1 MPRSSVRD
9 DLLRRLREHLAV
21 AEAHPAEEC
30 SLDVRGVAAALG
42 VSPTTL
48 YKYAFNREI
57 NAAEQ
62 RQRKCSHIPVRE
74 IERRSFHDQVHGLS
88 QELEKE
94 RERNK
99 ALVARIAIM
108 EANAARLGFD
118 PEEMYKPILKPVR
131 TVSRAGTTADAG
143 RRGHRRV

>member
-1 MPRSSVRD
+1 MPRSSVRE

-48 YKYAFNREI
+48 YKYGFNREI

-62 RQRKCSHIPVRE
+62 RQREGSHIPVRE

-88 QELEKE
+88 QELENE

-99 ALVARIAIM
+99 TLVAHIAIM

-118 PEEMYKPILKPVR
+118 PEEMYKPILKPAR
-131 TVSRAGTTADAG
+131 TVSRAGTTADTG
-143 RRGHRRV
+143 RRGHRGV